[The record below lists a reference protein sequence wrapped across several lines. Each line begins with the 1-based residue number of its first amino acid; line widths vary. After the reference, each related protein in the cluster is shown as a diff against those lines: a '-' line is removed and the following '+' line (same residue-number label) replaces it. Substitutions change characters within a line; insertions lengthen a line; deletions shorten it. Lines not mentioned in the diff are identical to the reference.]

1 MTPTGTE
8 ASKPSDSRQ
17 KNAALRSGTGAE
29 LLVQA
34 LIAARV
40 RHLFGVPGDTGVAF
54 YDALYDHTDDIGHVL
69 ARDERH
75 AAAMADAYA
84 RVSRRPGVLEV
95 SSGGGVT
102 YAVGGLGEAYAA
114 SVPLLVIASDIHR
127 GSRGTGALTEIDQV
141 QLFAAVT
148 KQAIV
153 AERADGIPADVARAI
168 RLATAGRPG
177 PVALI
182 VPEDVLDE
190 PGTGEV
196 TPFPAGPLLPAARQP
211 AAADAVARAAAVLA
225 AARQPAVLAGSG
237 VHCSAAYAELAGL
250 AETLGAGV
258 ATSIHGKGVLP
269 DSSPWSLGV
278 TGNNGGSDAAHEWLA
293 DADAVL
299 VAGSRGNATDT
310 DSFTAP
316 PRSATVIG
324 VDVEPSRIAR
334 NYPGALLLAGD
345 AATVLDQIRAALP
358 EMAGVAGRRARLAAL
373 RERQPA
379 STAPGGPPPGT
390 LSPGA
395 LPPGTLLADDVIGA
409 LDEVLAA
416 HVAAA
421 GHGREPVVLADPGTP
436 TPAVAS
442 RWPVRQPGRSVLV
455 PRGHGPMGYAIPAA
469 VGAAMA
475 APGRPVIALTA
486 DGSFAMS
493 CGELETIA
501 RLGLPVTVVQF
512 TNHSLGWIKML
523 QHLYHDRRY
532 FGVDPGP
539 IDAVAVARACGLR
552 AHRPDS
558 AGALRG
564 HVSAALEDG
573 KPLYLDIDVPHMIDV
588 VPQVPAWHRALRGD
602 RARPVY

>member
-1 MTPTGTE
+1 MPTGIE
-8 ASKPSDSRQ
+8 VGKSVGGGSAV
-17 KNAALRSGTGAE
+17 RSGTGAE
-29 LLVQA
+29 LLAQA
-34 LIAARV
+34 LIAAGV

-54 YDALYDHTDDIGHVL
+54 YDALYDHTADIQHVL

-75 AAAMADAYA
+75 AAFMADAYA
-84 RVSRRPGVLEV
+84 RVSQRLGVLWV

-114 SVPLLVIASDIHR
+114 SVPVLVIASDIHR

-141 QLFAAVT
+141 RLFAAVT

-153 AERADGIPADVARAI
+153 AERADGIPADVARAV
-168 RLATAGRPG
+168 RLAAAGRPG

-190 PGTGEV
+190 QGSGPVTAGPG
-196 TPFPAGPLLPAARQP
+196 GPLLPAVPQP
-211 AAADAVARAAAVLA
+211 ADAAAVERAAA
-225 AARQPAVLAGSG
+225 
-237 VHCSAAYAELAGL
+237 
-250 AETLGAGV
+250 LGQ
-258 ATSIHGKGVLP
+258 I
-269 DSSPWSLGV
+269 
-278 TGNNGGSDAAHEWLA
+278 
-293 DADAVL
+293 
-299 VAGSRGNATDT
+299 
-310 DSFTAP
+310 
-316 PRSATVIG
+316 
-324 VDVEPSRIAR
+324 
-334 NYPGALLLAGD
+334 
-345 AATVLDQIRAALP
+345 LDRLP
-358 EMAGVAGRRARLAAL
+358 EVAGVAGRRARLAAL
-373 RERQPA
+373 RERQRG
-379 STAPGGPPPGT
+379 TAPPPGA
-390 LSPGA
+390 LPPGA
-395 LPPGTLLADDVIGA
+395 GLPPGTLLADDVIDA
-409 LDEVLAA
+409 LDSVLAA
-416 HVAAA
+416 YAAVA
-421 GHGREPVVLADPGTP
+421 GLGREPIVLADPGTP
-436 TPAVAS
+436 TPTVAS
-442 RWPVRQPGRSVLV
+442 RWPVRHPGRSFLV

-523 QHLYHDRRY
+523 QHLYHAGHY

-539 IDAVAVARACGLR
+539 IDAVGVARACGLR

-558 AGALRG
+558 AKALRD
-564 HVSAALEDG
+564 HLSAALEDG
-573 KPLYLDIDVPHMIDV
+573 NPLYLDIDVPHMIDV

>member
-1 MTPTGTE
+1 
-8 ASKPSDSRQ
+8 
-17 KNAALRSGTGAE
+17 
-29 LLVQA
+29 
-34 LIAARV
+34 
-40 RHLFGVPGDTGVAF
+40 
-54 YDALYDHTDDIGHVL
+54 
-69 ARDERH
+69 
-75 AAAMADAYA
+75 MADAYA

-102 YAVGGLGEAYAA
+102 FAVGGLGEAYAA
-114 SVPLLVIASDIHR
+114 SVPVLVVASDIHR
-127 GSRGTGALTEIDQV
+127 GSRGSGALTEIDQV

-153 AERADGIPADVARAI
+153 AERADGIPADVARAL
-168 RLATAGRPG
+168 RLTVTGRPG

-190 PGTGEV
+190 QGSAQV
-196 TPFPAGPLLPAARQP
+196 TTFPAGPLLPAAHQP
-211 AAADAVARAAAVLA
+211 ADAAAVGQAAEVLA

-237 VHCSAAYAELAGL
+237 VHCSGAYSELADL
-250 AETLGAGV
+250 AEALGSAV

-293 DADAVL
+293 AADAVL
-299 VAGSRGNATDT
+299 VVGSRANATDT

-316 PRSATVIG
+316 PRSASVIG

-334 NYPGALLLAGD
+334 NYPGALLLTGD
-345 AATVLDQIRAALP
+345 AATVLGQIRAALP
-358 EMAGVAGRRARLAAL
+358 RTVTGVTGRRTRLAAL
-373 RERQPA
+373 RERQPTLVA
-379 STAPGGPPPGT
+379 SA
-390 LSPGA
+390 SPGE
-395 LPPGTLLADDVIGA
+395 LPPGTLLADDVIGV
-409 LDEVLAA
+409 LDSVFAERL
-416 HVAAA
+416 AAA
-421 GHGREPVVLADPGTP
+421 GPGHEPLVLADPGTP

-442 RWPVRQPGRSVLV
+442 RWPVRVPGRSFLV
-455 PRGHGPMGYAIPAA
+455 PRGHGPMGYAVPAA

-486 DGSFAMS
+486 DGSFAMC

-523 QHLYHDRRY
+523 QHLYHDSRY

-558 AGALRG
+558 AEALRG
-564 HVSAALEDG
+564 QLSTALGDG

>member
-1 MTPTGTE
+1 MTPTGTDLGNPVGGGS
-8 ASKPSDSRQ
+8 AV
-17 KNAALRSGTGAE
+17 RSGTGAE

-34 LIAARV
+34 FIAAGV
-40 RHLFGVPGDTGVAF
+40 RHLFGVPGDTGVAL
-54 YDALYDHTDDIGHVL
+54 YDALYDHTAEVRHVL

-75 AAAMADAYA
+75 AAVMADAYA

-102 YAVGGLGEAYAA
+102 FAVGGLGEAYAA
-114 SVPLLVIASDIHR
+114 SVPVLVVASDIHR

-153 AERADGIPADVARAI
+153 AERADGIPADVARAL
-168 RLATAGRPG
+168 RLAVTGRPG

-190 PGTGEV
+190 QGSAQV
-196 TPFPAGPLLPAARQP
+196 TPFLAGPLLPAARQP
-211 AAADAVARAAAVLA
+211 ADAAAVGRAAEVLA

-237 VHCSAAYAELAGL
+237 VHCSGAYSELADL
-250 AETLGAGV
+250 AEALGAAV

-293 DADAVL
+293 AADAVL
-299 VAGSRGNATDT
+299 VVGSRANATDT

-316 PRSATVIG
+316 PRSASVIG

-334 NYPGALLLAGD
+334 NYPGALLLTGD
-345 AATVLDQIRAALP
+345 AGTVLGQIRAALP
-358 EMAGVAGRRARLAAL
+358 ETVAGMAGRRTRLAAL
-373 RERQPA
+373 RERQPTPAA
-379 STAPGGPPPGT
+379 SA
-390 LSPGA
+390 SPGE
-395 LPPGTLLADDVIGA
+395 LPPGTLLADDVIGV
-409 LDEVLAA
+409 LDSVFAERL
-416 HVAAA
+416 AAA
-421 GHGREPVVLADPGTP
+421 GPGHEPLVLADPGTP

-442 RWPVRQPGRSVLV
+442 RWPVRVPGRSVLV
-455 PRGHGPMGYAIPAA
+455 PRGHGPMGYAIPGA

-486 DGSFAMS
+486 DGSFAMC

-501 RLGLPVTVVQF
+501 RLGLPVIVVQL

-523 QHLYHDRRY
+523 QHLYHDGRY

-564 HVSAALEDG
+564 QLSTALGDG